1 MISAPAQ
8 NGCLYQDV
16 FPEQQCLYLFPLP
29 HGHGSF
35 RLAFIA
41 YPAFSQEMR
50 TNSKYK
56 RARNRLHADP
66 KREVLPVEKGGV
78 SWARWSSTA
87 RFTRRPLA

>member
-1 MISAPAQ
+1 MINAPAQ

-16 FPEQQCLYLFPLP
+16 FPEQQCLYFFPLP

-41 YPAFSQEMR
+41 YPAFGQEMR
-50 TNSKYK
+50 GSSKYK

-66 KREVLPVEKGGV
+66 KRDG
-78 SWARWSSTA
+78 
-87 RFTRRPLA
+87 LAG